1 MKRNEVE
8 AEELKK
14 ALEMK
19 AEDAEKAAQMDMD
32 DNSTSEKDPTVK
44 TMTQRMAEL
53 KERK

>member
-19 AEDAEKAAQMDMD
+19 AEDAEKAAQMDTD
-32 DNSTSEKDPTVK
+32 DNLTRKKEPTGK
-44 TMTQRMAEL
+44 RMAQRMAEL
-53 KERK
+53 